1 MTTSNKYLMYAK
13 IKRASAFKLLFREVI
28 EIRTKYVPVKM
39 TTIYV
44 KIV

>member
-13 IKRASAFKLLFREVI
+13 IKRASAFKLLSREVI
-28 EIRTKYVPVKM
+28 EIRTKYVPVKV

>member
-1 MTTSNKYLMYAK
+1 MYAK
-13 IKRASAFKLLFREVI
+13 KRASAFKLLSREVI
-28 EIRTKYVPVKM
+28 KIQTKYVPVKV